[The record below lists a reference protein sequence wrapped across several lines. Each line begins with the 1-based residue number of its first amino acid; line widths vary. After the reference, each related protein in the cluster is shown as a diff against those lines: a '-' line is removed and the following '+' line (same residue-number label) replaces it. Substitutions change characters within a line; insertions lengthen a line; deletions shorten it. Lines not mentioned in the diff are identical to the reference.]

1 MPCVPLVDPVVRI
14 RVAYDLAGPVDCAVR
29 SLGHH
34 FRAAVTVKVVDHE
47 LGVVCSRA
55 DISSEVDSPES
66 RAVELHAVD
75 EGRAGVAPVGVV
87 VGVGRIPFEEDL
99 IFAVSVDI
107 TYRAVV
113 GGVCRD
119 LSVRHGLRGR
129 GLYGYGKVALRRIGG
144 KRETSS
150 GCLAGNR
157 AHFVD
162 CRRVRGIG
170 VHEPA
175 HVLYGAVIEEFSV
188 AVDIEGDS

>member
-14 RVAYDLAGPVDCAVR
+14 RVAYDLAGAVDGAVR

-34 FRAAVTVKVVDHE
+34 FRASVTVKVVDHE

-129 GLYGYGKVALRRIGG
+129 GLYGYGKVALRSIGG
-144 KRETSS
+144 KCEAPS
-150 GCLAGNR
+150 GGLSRNR
-157 AHFVD
+157 PHFVD
-162 CRRVRGIG
+162 GGVGGGIR

-175 HVLYGAVIEEFSV
+175 HVLDRTVVEQSAV